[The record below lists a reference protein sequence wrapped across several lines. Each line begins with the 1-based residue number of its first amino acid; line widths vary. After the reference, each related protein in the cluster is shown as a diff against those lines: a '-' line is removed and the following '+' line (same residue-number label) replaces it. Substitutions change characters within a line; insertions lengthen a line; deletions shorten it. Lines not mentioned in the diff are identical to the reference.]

1 LSFQAYF
8 FSFLSA
14 TLPLDFLVKPQLMK
28 REKEIL
34 PASELDRTVS
44 GMMPVAGRGFVFLY
58 TVISLLCLLLSVFAA
73 TAFI

>member
-1 LSFQAYF
+1 MELLAE
-8 FSFLSA
+8 
-14 TLPLDFLVKPQLMK
+14 PRIMK

-44 GMMPVAGRGFVFLY
+44 GMVPAAGRGFVLLY
-58 TVISLLCLLLSVFAA
+58 TVVSLLCLLLSVFAA

>member
-1 LSFQAYF
+1 
-8 FSFLSA
+8 
-14 TLPLDFLVKPQLMK
+14 MK

>member
-1 LSFQAYF
+1 MELLAE
-8 FSFLSA
+8 
-14 TLPLDFLVKPQLMK
+14 PRIMK

-44 GMMPVAGRGFVFLY
+44 GMVPAAGKGFLLLY
-58 TVISLLCLLLSVFAA
+58 TVVSFLCLLLSVFAA

>member
-1 LSFQAYF
+1 M
-8 FSFLSA
+8 
-14 TLPLDFLVKPQLMK
+14 DFLVEPRIMK

-44 GMMPVAGRGFVFLY
+44 GIVPAAGRGFMLLY
-58 TVISLLCLLLSVFAA
+58 TVVSLLCLLLSIFAA